1 MADASGDRSARPRRV
16 LPGGVPGRGA
26 SPDPLRRKGEADA
39 WNAFSH
45 LLAGMLL
52 WGGLG
57 WLGSR
62 LLDAPYLVGIGLVV
76 GTAGGLALVWLR
88 YGRPDAIRSPAA
100 GSTAD
105 GPAGTGAARAA
116 ADAPHPA
123 LPHPDPPTGRTTGRT
138 P

>member
-1 MADASGDRSARPRRV
+1 M
-16 LPGGVPGRGA
+16 
-26 SPDPLRRKGEADA
+26 RRKGEADA

-62 LLDAPYLVGIGLVV
+62 LLDAPYLVGVGLVV

-88 YGRPDAIRSPAA
+88 YGRPDAISSPPA
-100 GSTAD
+100 GSTTD
-105 GPAGTGAARAA
+105 GSGATRGAAPAA
-116 ADAPHPA
+116 PDAPHPA
-123 LPHPDPPTGRTTGRT
+123 APHTDPPTGRTTGRT